1 MSLDATAV
9 LLFLFGT
16 GLISTL
22 NEWPGS
28 RRNHPRWVVYL
39 GYVSLAVIV
48 IAYICNELRVHDLFR

>member
-16 GLISTL
+16 GLISIL

-28 RRNHPRWVVYL
+28 RREPPSL
-39 GYVSLAVIV
+39 GCVSRLCVARGDRDRI
-48 IAYICNELRVHDLFR
+48 YM